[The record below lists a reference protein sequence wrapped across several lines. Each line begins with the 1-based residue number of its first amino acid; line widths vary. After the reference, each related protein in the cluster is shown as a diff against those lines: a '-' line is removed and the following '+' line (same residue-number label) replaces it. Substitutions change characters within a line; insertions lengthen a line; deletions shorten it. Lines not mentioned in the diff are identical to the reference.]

1 MERIKQ
7 RAWISW
13 ISVGLLALA
22 CAILAVLQFRWIGEV
37 SKAERQR
44 LGEEVAAKLSLF
56 RRAFND
62 EIDRSAAALVP
73 SNAQIDDLGREQAY
87 AAQYK
92 AWEQSHDRLFRRVA
106 LAIPRE
112 GSVELLL
119 LDSTSRQFQKT
130 EWPGD
135 WSSLRDRMN
144 ARLSGASMGPISTRD
159 SEC

>member
-1 MERIKQ
+1 MKMERIKQ

-87 AAQYK
+87 PPQYN
-92 AWEQSHDRLFRRVA
+92 ALAPSPPPLFRRVA
-106 LAIPRE
+106 HP
-112 GSVELLL
+112 
-119 LDSTSRQFQKT
+119 
-130 EWPGD
+130 
-135 WSSLRDRMN
+135 
-144 ARLSGASMGPISTRD
+144 
-159 SEC
+159 